1 MAARSGTCKM
11 PKKPSKTGPRAAS
24 KASSRRLPMAATKRP
39 PASAEDGTTE
49 RIARAPEAI
58 AAQLSAASPP
68 PAAADSFGGAD
79 DFVWPSNGPLSPVPH
94 VSPGHLG
101 LLKEI

>member
-1 MAARSGTCKM
+1 M

-49 RIARAPEAI
+49 RIARALEAI
-58 AAQLSAASPP
+58 AAQLSAASAIFLASAVNLLPSDAD
-68 PAAADSFGGAD
+68 AAASIYCKRSGA
-79 DFVWPSNGPLSPVPH
+79 S
-94 VSPGHLG
+94 
-101 LLKEI
+101 